1 MNLTPY
7 RPKIMPRKLYYSGRS
22 PYARKVR
29 IVLAEKQL
37 PYEVVDTNIKQKS
50 SEFLQLNPIGKIPV
64 LVDENGLIFWDSTLI
79 VEYLD
84 DTYPEPAFYPSEWI
98 ERLRC
103 RQGEELADTL
113 IDEVV
118 ALWYETRK
126 GDDAQAAVQARHQQ
140 NIDRLMA
147 VLEKQLG
154 VTSHLLNDQF
164 TAVDVAAV
172 SGLGY
177 YSLRFGTTWQA
188 NFPRLAQWFDQLH
201 QRPSLQATRPQT

>member
-1 MNLTPY
+1 MART
-7 RPKIMPRKLYYSGRS
+7 LYYTQRS

-37 PYEVVDTNIKQKS
+37 PCEWVETNIKQKS
-50 SEFLQLNPIGKIPV
+50 PEFLRLNPIGKIPV
-64 LVDENGLIFWDSTLI
+64 LVDENGLTFWDSTLI

-84 DTYPEPAFYPSEWI
+84 ETYPEPAFYPHDRL

-113 IDEVV
+113 IDQVV

-126 GDDAQAAVQARHQQ
+126 GDHADAQVQTHHQQ
-140 NIDRLMA
+140 EIDRILS
-147 VLEKQLG
+147 VFEGQLG
-154 VTSHLLNDQF
+154 ITSHLLNNQF

-177 YSLRFGTTWQA
+177 YTLRFGQDWQQQY
-188 NFPRLAQWFDQLH
+188 PRLAQWFEHLH
-201 QRPSLQATRPQT
+201 QRPSLQSTMPQA